1 MLQRRFQNCPD
12 EMQHE
17 EDVLLTPQEAT
28 NEHFLVTKGRHP
40 GRHLEALK
48 GKYELCRGATI
59 AFLDQVSSHVLAW
72 FNKHF
77 FASISVSQKT
87 LYFCTHTRAAG
98 FSFQRITALWKGS
111 TSGLFPHDLSTATG

>member
-28 NEHFLVTKGRHP
+28 NEHFLVTK
-40 GRHLEALK
+40 
-48 GKYELCRGATI
+48 GATI